1 MPALILAR
9 TLLAGVTVLA
19 LAPALAPAAV
29 LAATPDRQMICDL
42 VTAAADSGSTRAT
55 MVWDGRTANISF
67 RPSSPDW
74 RLAVIE
80 LADDSAMPVLQI
92 RALPPCNVTEA
103 RRLVRDARGRPTE
116 IEVLGPDLAS
126 VAARQ
131 PVNPPVPPLAAGT
144 GTALLAHIDTGV
156 NYLLPDI
163 APHLATD
170 GDGRL
175 LGFDFWDDDDRPFDT
190 DPRRNAFFPMH
201 HGTTTFSLLARE
213 APGIPIAAYRFP
225 APDLCRF
232 EALID
237 HMAGL
242 SVRVVSLSMGSSDR
256 EEWRCFAAAA
266 ERHPQMLFVMSA
278 GNDGRD
284 IDLAPVYPAA
294 LPLDNIVTVT
304 SSDDFGRLGR
314 GSNSGATSVDFMV
327 PAERIEVTDH
337 RGARADTG
345 GTSYAAPRLAA
356 LATRYLS
363 ANPDAD
369 SAAIISFLKGRAR
382 PAGDVALK
390 YGWIPDPTDNF
401 GF

>member
-1 MPALILAR
+1 MPTLILAR
-9 TLLAGVTVLA
+9 ALLAGVA
-19 LAPALAPAAV
+19 LLSLPPAV
-29 LAATPDRQMICDL
+29 GAATPDPQVICDL
-42 VTAAADSGSTRAT
+42 ITEAAGSGIDRAT
-55 MVWDGRTANISF
+55 TAWDGGTANIAF
-67 RPSSPDW
+67 RPRSSDW
-74 RLAVIE
+74 RLAVID
-80 LADDSAMPVLQI
+80 LADDTAMPVMQI
-92 RALPPCNVTEA
+92 RALPACNFTEA
-103 RRLVRDARGRPTE
+103 RRLVRDDRGRPTE
-116 IEVLGPDLAS
+116 IEVLGSDLAT
-126 VAARQ
+126 VRARQ
-131 PVNPPVPPLAAGT
+131 PVNPPVPLLAAGT

-175 LGFDFWDDDDRPFDT
+175 LGFDFWDDDDRPYDT

-237 HMAGL
+237 HMDGL
-242 SVRVVSLSMGSSDR
+242 SVRVVSLSMGSSNR

-266 ERHPQMLFVMSA
+266 ERHPQMLFVVSA

-356 LATRYLS
+356 LAARYLS
-363 ANPDAD
+363 KNPDAD
-369 SAAIISFLKGRAR
+369 SAAIISFLKRRAR
-382 PAGDVALK
+382 PAGDAALK
-390 YGWIPDPTDNF
+390 YGWIPDPLDDY

>member
-1 MPALILAR
+1 M
-9 TLLAGVTVLA
+9 TV
-19 LAPALAPAAV
+19 P
-29 LAATPDRQMICDL
+29 R
-42 VTAAADSGSTRAT
+42 
-55 MVWDGRTANISF
+55 
-67 RPSSPDW
+67 
-74 RLAVIE
+74 
-80 LADDSAMPVLQI
+80 
-92 RALPPCNVTEA
+92 
-103 RRLVRDARGRPTE
+103 
-116 IEVLGPDLAS
+116 
-126 VAARQ
+126 
-131 PVNPPVPPLAAGT
+131 
-144 GTALLAHIDTGV
+144 
-156 NYLLPDI
+156 
-163 APHLATD
+163 
-170 GDGRL
+170 
-175 LGFDFWDDDDRPFDT
+175 DT

-237 HMAGL
+237 HMDGL
-242 SVRVVSLSMGSSDR
+242 SVRVVSLSMGSSNR

-266 ERHPQMLFVMSA
+266 ERHPQMLFVVSA

-356 LATRYLS
+356 LAARYLS
-363 ANPDAD
+363 GGCGQCRDHLLSEAP
-369 SAAIISFLKGRAR
+369 AR
-382 PAGDVALK
+382 PAGDAALK
-390 YGWIPDPTDNF
+390 YGWIPDPVGRLRLLGAERVFQKGLASGTAAGLCSRIRSSTHSPERAVTNRPGDLRCHAQRLCIRRIDVEIAF
-401 GF
+401 QIGRSASLSRLR